1 MNCPFCD
8 IAESR
13 IVAADDLV
21 LAIRDK
27 YPVSPG
33 HTLIM
38 PRRHVEDY
46 FDLTAEEHAAMHT
59 MLLESKKAL
68 EEELGP
74 QGFNV
79 GVNVGRAAGQ
89 TIDHVHLHLIPRFE
103 GDMPDPSGGV
113 RGVIPEKQKYG

>member
-1 MNCPFCD
+1 MSCPFCNL
-8 IAESR
+8 AEER
-13 IVAADDLV
+13 IVADDDLV

-33 HTLIM
+33 HTLII

-46 FDLTAEEHAAMHT
+46 FELTAEEYAAMHA
-59 MLLESKKAL
+59 MLLKLKKAL
-68 EEELGP
+68 EEELKP

-103 GDMPDPSGGV
+103 GDMSDPRGGV
-113 RGVIPEKQKYG
+113 RGVIPEKQKY

>member
-1 MNCPFCD
+1 MSCPFCNL
-8 IAESR
+8 AEER
-13 IVAADDLV
+13 IVADDDLV

-33 HTLIM
+33 HTLII

-46 FDLTAEEHAAMHT
+46 FELTAEEYAAMHA
-59 MLLESKKAL
+59 MLLKLKKAL
-68 EEELGP
+68 EEELKP

-79 GVNVGRAAGQ
+79 GVNVGRTAGQ

-103 GDMPDPSGGV
+103 GDMSNPRGGV
-113 RGVIPEKQKYG
+113 RGVIPEKQKY

>member
-1 MNCPFCD
+1 MSCPFCNL
-8 IAESR
+8 AEER
-13 IVAADDLV
+13 IVADDDLV

-33 HTLIM
+33 HTLII

-46 FDLTAEEHAAMHT
+46 FELTAEEYAAMHA
-59 MLLESKKAL
+59 MLLKLKKAL
-68 EEELGP
+68 EEELKP

-79 GVNVGRAAGQ
+79 GVNVGRTAGQ

-103 GDMPDPSGGV
+103 GDMSDPRGGV
-113 RGVIPEKQKYG
+113 RGVIPEKQKY